1 MRVTILCRCECS
13 LPANSLP
20 SKNGPWIRDRYRQS
34 RPVPSGV
41 GESYE
46 EVVLVRIGGL
56 HLHLVPG
63 TAFQRQA
70 SCCRGGGGA
79 KGILVCSPED
89 RRAGSRPRQAHV
101 LVRAVRGVF
110 LNPGYQWRR
119 EARHCRRAELLH
131 STRLDEIPRLP

>member
-79 KGILVCSPED
+79 KGTLVCSRKIDGPVHD
-89 RRAGSRPRQAHV
+89 P
-101 LVRAVRGVF
+101 
-110 LNPGYQWRR
+110 
-119 EARHCRRAELLH
+119 ARHTYWFGPFAEC
-131 STRLDEIPRLP
+131 SSILDINGDGKLD